1 MASNGFSH
9 WLVVLVETLAA
20 LFLLGL
26 ALAVVVVAA
35 VWVADR
41 NQTANSVLR
50 NFPVIGHFRYGFLRL
65 GEFFRQYL
73 FASDR
78 EELPFNR
85 AQRVWVY
92 RAAKNVDNTNAF
104 GSTRDLRAEGVPF
117 FVNAPFPRLEERHVE
132 SKPVRIGPY
141 AREPY
146 DHAAF
151 FNISAMSFG
160 ALSAP
165 AVRALSI
172 GAAKA
177 GIWLDTGEGGLA
189 PYHLE
194 GGCDL
199 VFEIG
204 TAKYGVRTADGR
216 LDDDKL
222 RAICAHPQV
231 KMVSIKLGQ
240 GAKPGMGGLL
250 PGAKVTPEIAAIRG
264 IPVGQDSQS
273 PNRHLDIANVAQLMD
288 SVHHIRELTGK
299 PTGFKAVFGGL
310 EWIEELCDEVD
321 RRGVESAPDF
331 IIVDGSEGGTG
342 AAPQTLM
349 EGVGLPLHEALPA
362 LVNTLISRGLR
373 ERVKVICSGKRI
385 TAYDVA
391 WALSMG
397 ADFVNSARG
406 FMLALGCIQSLQCN
420 RNTCPTGIT
429 THNPRLQRGLV
440 VTDKSEKVYHYAQN
454 VMMEVGIIAHSCGVD
469 DPRHLDRTHCR
480 VVGDD
485 GLSIPLVKLFPYPAG
500 GKPSQAPVPAAA
512 TPEQPVAHDQDSR
525 DADRITTSE

>member
-1 MASNGFSH
+1 MVTTGFAH
-9 WLVVLVETLAA
+9 WLVVLVETFSA
-20 LFLLGL
+20 LFLLL
-26 ALAVVVVAA
+26 LMLAVVVLLAT
-35 VWVADR
+35 WVVDR
-41 NQTANSVLR
+41 NQTANAVLR
-50 NFPVIGHFRYGFLRL
+50 NFPVIGHFRYWFLHL

-73 FASDR
+73 YSSDR
-78 EELPFNR
+78 EEMPFNR
-85 AQRVWVY
+85 AQRTWVY

-104 GSTRDLRAEGVPF
+104 GSSRDLRAEGVPF
-117 FVNAPFPRLEERHVE
+117 FVNAPFPELSGDHVE
-132 SKPVRIGPY
+132 PLPVTIGPY

-146 DHAAF
+146 RHAPF

-165 AVRALSI
+165 AVRALSH

-194 GGCDL
+194 GGCDI

-204 TAKYGVRTADGR
+204 TAKYGVRTPDGK

-222 RAICAHPQV
+222 LAICAHKQV

-250 PGAKVTPEIAAIRG
+250 PG
-264 IPVGQDSQS
+264 S
-273 PNRHLDIANVAQLMD
+273 PNRHLDIANVTQLLD
-288 SVHHIRELTGK
+288 AIEHIRDLTGK
-299 PTGFKAVFGGL
+299 PVGFKAVLGGL
-310 EWIEELCDEVD
+310 EWIGELCDEIT
-321 RRGVESAPDF
+321 RRGVRSAPDF

-362 LVNTLISRGLR
+362 LLNMLIVKGLR
-373 ERVKVICSGKRI
+373 ERIKVVCAGKCV

-391 WALSMG
+391 WALSVG

-406 FMLALGCIQSLQCN
+406 FMFALGCIQSLQCN

-429 THNPRLQRGLV
+429 TQNPKLQRGLV
-440 VTDKSEKVYHYAQN
+440 VTDKSERVYHYAKN
-454 VMMEVGIIAHSCGVD
+454 VMHEVGIIAHSCGVTE
-469 DPRHLDRTHCR
+469 PRQLNRAHCR

-485 GLSIPLVKLFPYPAG
+485 GLSVPLEKLFPYPEKVG
-500 GKPSQAPVPAAA
+500 
-512 TPEQPVAHDQDSR
+512 
-525 DADRITTSE
+525 

>member
-1 MASNGFSH
+1 MDSTGFSH
-9 WLVVLVETLAA
+9 WLVVLVEAVVVLLLLAFA
-20 LFLLGL
+20 I
-26 ALAVVVVAA
+26 AVVVVLITWL
-35 VWVADR
+35 VDR
-41 NQTANSVLR
+41 NQTSNSVLR

-73 FASDR
+73 YSSDR

-92 RAAKNVDNTNAF
+92 RAAKNADNTNAF

-117 FVNAPFPRLEERHVE
+117 FVNAAFPSLGDHHVDA
-132 SKPVRIGPY
+132 KPVRIGPY

-165 AVRALSI
+165 AVRALSH

-177 GIWLDTGEGGLA
+177 GIWMDTGEGGLA

-194 GGCDL
+194 GGCDI

-204 TAKYGVRTADGR
+204 TAKYGVRTPDGK
-216 LDDDKL
+216 LDDQKL
-222 RAICAHPQV
+222 LAICAHQQV

-250 PGAKVTPEIAAIRG
+250 PGAKVTPEIAEIRG
-264 IPVGQDSQS
+264 IPVGEDSQS

-288 SVHHIRELTGK
+288 AIAHIRDLTGK
-299 PTGFKAVFGGL
+299 PTGFKAVFGDMRMVG
-310 EWIEELCDEVD
+310 ELCDEVH
-321 RRGVESAPDF
+321 RRGLESAPDF

-349 EGVGLPLHEALPA
+349 EGVGLPLHEALPL
-362 LVNTLISRGLR
+362 LVNTLIEHGLR

-429 THNPRLQRGLV
+429 TQNPKLQRGLV
-440 VTDKSEKVYHYAQN
+440 VGDKTEKVAHYARN
-454 VMMEVGIIAHSCGVD
+454 VMHEVGIIAHSCGLE
-469 DPRHLDRTHCR
+469 DPRQLDRTHCR

-485 GLSIPLVKLFPYPAG
+485 GISVPLVELFPYPR
-500 GKPSQAPVPAAA
+500 
-512 TPEQPVAHDQDSR
+512 VALS
-525 DADRITTSE
+525 

>member
-1 MASNGFSH
+1 MQSTGFSH
-9 WLVVLVETLAA
+9 WLVVLVESFAA
-20 LFLLGL
+20 GALLLLGL
-26 ALAVVVVAA
+26 LVVLLLVT
-35 VWVADR
+35 WVADR
-41 NQTANSVLR
+41 RQTANSVLR
-50 NFPVIGHFRYGFLRL
+50 NFPVVGHFRYGFLRL

-78 EELPFNR
+78 EELPFSR
-85 AQRVWVY
+85 AERVWVY
-92 RAAKNVDNTNAF
+92 RAAKNAENTSAF

-117 FVNAPFPRLEERHVE
+117 FVNAAFPALGDHHVQP
-132 SKPVRIGPY
+132 KPVRIGPY

-194 GGCDL
+194 GGCDI

-204 TAKYGVRTADGR
+204 TAKYGVRTSDGR

-222 RAICAHPQV
+222 RAVCAHPQV

-250 PGAKVTPEIAAIRG
+250 PAAKVTPEIAAIRG

-273 PNRHLDIANVAQLMD
+273 PNRHLDIANVPELLDAIA
-288 SVHHIRELTGK
+288 HIRELGGK
-299 PTGFKAVFGGL
+299 PVGFKAVFGSMA
-310 EWIEELCDEVD
+310 WIGQLCDEIY
-321 RRGVESAPDF
+321 RRGIESAPDF

-349 EGVGLPLHEALPA
+349 EGVGLPLHEALPE
-362 LVNTLISRGLR
+362 LLNTLIARGLR
-373 ERVKVICSGKRI
+373 QRVKVICSGKCI

-391 WALSMG
+391 WALSVG

-429 THNPRLQRGLV
+429 TQNPKLQRGLV
-440 VTDKSEKVYHYAQN
+440 VTDKSEKVCHYAKN
-454 VMMEVGIIAHSCGVD
+454 VMREVGIIAHSCGVE
-469 DPRHLDRTHCR
+469 DPRQLDRSHCR

-485 GLSIPLVKLFPYPAG
+485 GLSIPLEKLFPYP
-500 GKPSQAPVPAAA
+500 PAPQEPH
-512 TPEQPVAHDQDSR
+512 P
-525 DADRITTSE
+525 

>member
-1 MASNGFSH
+1 MQSTGFAR
-9 WLVVLVETLAA
+9 WLVVLVETFAA
-20 LFLLGL
+20 LFLLLL
-26 ALAVVVVAA
+26 AVAVVVIAA
-35 VWVADR
+35 VWVVDR
-41 NQTANSVLR
+41 NQASNAVLR

-65 GEFFRQYL
+65 GSFFRQYL
-73 FASDR
+73 FTGDR

-85 AQRVWVY
+85 AERVWVY
-92 RAAKNVDNTNAF
+92 RAAKNAENTNAF
-104 GSTRDLRAEGVPF
+104 GSTRDLRGEGVPF
-117 FVNAPFPRLEERHVE
+117 FVNAAFPSLGDLHVE
-132 SKPVRIGPY
+132 PNPVRIGPY

-160 ALSAP
+160 ALGAP
-165 AVRALSI
+165 AVRALSH

-177 GIWLDTGEGGLA
+177 GIWMDTGEGGLA

-194 GGCDL
+194 GGCDI

-204 TAKYGVRTADGR
+204 TAKYGVRTPDGK
-216 LDDDKL
+216 LDDGKL
-222 RAICAHPQV
+222 SAICAHRQV

-250 PGAKVTPEIAAIRG
+250 PAAKVTPEIAEIRG

-273 PNRHLDIANVAQLMD
+273 PNRHLDIGNVSQLLD
-288 SVHHIRELTGK
+288 AIHHIRELTGK
-299 PTGFKAVFGGL
+299 PTGFKAVFGDMAM
-310 EWIEELCDEVD
+310 IEALCDEVQ
-321 RRGVESAPDF
+321 RRGIESAPDF

-362 LVNTLISRGLR
+362 LVDTLVVKGLR

-429 THNPRLQRGLV
+429 TQDPRLQRGLV
-440 VTDKSEKVYHYAQN
+440 VTDKSEKVANYAKN
-454 VMMEVGIIAHSCGVD
+454 VMHEVGIIAHSCGVD
-469 DPRHLDRTHCR
+469 DPRQLDRTHCR

-485 GLSIPLVKLFPYPAG
+485 GLSVPLVKLFPYP
-500 GKPSQAPVPAAA
+500 QVPAS
-512 TPEQPVAHDQDSR
+512 PH
-525 DADRITTSE
+525 

>member
-1 MASNGFSH
+1 MESTGFAH
-9 WLVVLVETLAA
+9 WLVVLVETFAA
-20 LFLLGL
+20 LFVLLL
-26 ALAVVVVAA
+26 VVAVVVIAA
-35 VWVADR
+35 VWVVDR
-41 NQTANSVLR
+41 NQTANAVLR

-73 FASDR
+73 FSSDR

-92 RAAKNVDNTNAF
+92 RAAKNAENTNAF
-104 GSTRDLRAEGVPF
+104 GSTRDLRGEGVPF
-117 FVNAPFPRLEERHVE
+117 FVNAAFPSLGDHHVE
-132 SKPVRIGPY
+132 PKPVRIGPY

-160 ALSAP
+160 ALGAP
-165 AVRALSI
+165 AVRALSH

-177 GIWLDTGEGGLA
+177 GIWMDTGEGGLA

-194 GGCDL
+194 GGCDII
-199 VFEIG
+199 FEIG
-204 TAKYGVRTADGR
+204 TAKYGVRTSDGQ
-216 LDDDKL
+216 LDDGKL
-222 RAICAHPQV
+222 AAICAHPQV

-250 PGAKVTPEIAAIRG
+250 PAAKVTPEIAEIRG

-273 PNRHLDIANVAQLMD
+273 PNRHLDIANVAQLLD
-288 SVHHIRELTGK
+288 AIRHIRELTGK
-299 PTGFKAVFGGL
+299 PTGFKAVFGDMRM
-310 EWIEELCDEVD
+310 IEELCDEVHK
-321 RRGVESAPDF
+321 RGIESAPDF

-362 LVNTLISRGLR
+362 LLDTLIVKGLR
-373 ERVKVICSGKRI
+373 ERIKVICSGKRI

-391 WALSMG
+391 WALSVG

-429 THNPRLQRGLV
+429 TQDPKLQRGLV
-440 VTDKSEKVYHYAQN
+440 VTDKSEKVANYAKN
-454 VMMEVGIIAHSCGVD
+454 VMHEVGIIAHSCGVD
-469 DPRHLDRTHCR
+469 DPRQLDRTHCR

-485 GLSIPLVKLFPYPAG
+485 GISVPLVKLFPYPEIRKA
-500 GKPSQAPVPAAA
+500 
-512 TPEQPVAHDQDSR
+512 
-525 DADRITTSE
+525 

>member
-1 MASNGFSH
+1 MESTGGFSH
-9 WLVVLVETLAA
+9 WLVVLVE
-20 LFLLGL
+20 
-26 ALAVVVVAA
+26 AVVVAFLLAFVIG
-35 VWVADR
+35 VVVVLVTWLVDR
-41 NQTANSVLR
+41 NQTSNSVLR

-73 FASDR
+73 YSSDR

-85 AQRVWVY
+85 AERVWVY
-92 RAAKNVDNTNAF
+92 RAAKNADNTNAF

-117 FVNAPFPRLEERHVE
+117 FVNAAFPALGDHHVE
-132 SKPVRIGPY
+132 AKPVRIGPY

-165 AVRALSI
+165 AVRALSH

-177 GIWLDTGEGGLA
+177 GIWMDTGEGGLA

-194 GGCDL
+194 GGCDI

-204 TAKYGVRTADGR
+204 TAKYGVRTPDGK
-216 LDDDKL
+216 LDDRKL
-222 RAICAHPQV
+222 QAICAHRQV

-250 PGAKVTPEIAAIRG
+250 PGAKVTPEIAEIRG
-264 IPVGQDSQS
+264 IPVGEDSQS
-273 PNRHLDIANVAQLMD
+273 PNRHLDIASVPQLLD
-288 SVHHIRELTGK
+288 AIAHIRDLTGK
-299 PTGFKAVFGGL
+299 PTGFKAVFGDMRMV
-310 EWIEELCDEVD
+310 EDLCDEV
-321 RRGVESAPDF
+321 RKRGIESAPDF

-349 EGVGLPLHEALPA
+349 EGVGLPLHEALPM
-362 LVNTLISRGLR
+362 LVNTLIGRSLR
-373 ERVKVICSGKRI
+373 DRVKVICSGKRI

-429 THNPRLQRGLV
+429 TQNPKLQRGLV
-440 VTDKSEKVYHYAQN
+440 VSDKTDKVANYARN
-454 VMMEVGIIAHSCGVD
+454 VMHEVGIIAHSCGLE
-469 DPRHLDRTHCR
+469 DPRELDRTHCR

-485 GLSIPLVKLFPYPAG
+485 GISVPLVQLFPYPE
-500 GKPSQAPVPAAA
+500 SSAA
-512 TPEQPVAHDQDSR
+512 S
-525 DADRITTSE
+525 S

>member
-1 MASNGFSH
+1 MQTSAFAH

-20 LFLLGL
+20 LFMVL
-26 ALAVVVVAA
+26 LAVAVMVVLV
-35 VWVADR
+35 VWLVDR

-50 NFPVIGHFRYGFLRL
+50 NFPVIGHFRYWFLHL

-73 FASDR
+73 YSSDR
-78 EELPFNR
+78 EEMPFNR
-85 AQRVWVY
+85 AQRTWVY

-104 GSTRDLRAEGVPF
+104 GSSRDLRAEGVPF
-117 FVNAPFPRLEERHVE
+117 FVNAPFPSLGERHV
-132 SKPVRIGPY
+132 SPKPVTLGPY

-146 DHAAF
+146 SHAAF

-177 GIWLDTGEGGLA
+177 GIWMDTGEGGLA

-194 GGCDL
+194 GGCDII
-199 VFEIG
+199 FEIG
-204 TAKYGVRTADGR
+204 TAKYGVRTPDGK
-216 LDDDKL
+216 LDDQKL
-222 RAICAHPQV
+222 LAICAHPQV

-264 IPVGQDSQS
+264 IPVGEDSQS
-273 PNRHLDIANVAQLMD
+273 PNRHLDIGNVQELMNAIR
-288 SVHHIRELTGK
+288 HIRDLTGK
-299 PTGFKAVFGGL
+299 PTGFKAVMGGL
-310 EWIEELCDEVD
+310 EWIDELCEEVH
-321 RRGVESAPDF
+321 RRGIESAPDF

-349 EGVGLPLHEALPA
+349 EGVGLPLRESLPA
-362 LVNTLISRGLR
+362 LVNTLIRHGLR
-373 ERVKVICSGKRI
+373 DRIKVICSGKCI

-429 THNPRLQRGLV
+429 TQNPKLQRGLV
-440 VTDKSEKVYHYAQN
+440 VTDKSERVYHYAKN
-454 VMMEVGIIAHSCGVD
+454 VMQEVGIIAHSCGVEE
-469 DPRHLDRTHCR
+469 PRQLDRTHCR
-480 VVGDD
+480 VMGDD
-485 GLSIPLVKLFPYPAG
+485 GVSVPLVKLFPYP
-500 GKPSQAPVPAAA
+500 PTPAAR
-512 TPEQPVAHDQDSR
+512 V
-525 DADRITTSE
+525 

>member
-1 MASNGFSH
+1 MQSSGFAH
-9 WLVVLVETLAA
+9 WLVVLVETFAA
-20 LFLLGL
+20 LFVLLLVL
-26 ALAVVVVAA
+26 AVLVLAVVWVV
-35 VWVADR
+35 DR
-41 NQTANSVLR
+41 NQAGNAVLR

-73 FASDR
+73 YSSDR

-92 RAAKNVDNTNAF
+92 RAAKDVDNTNAF
-104 GSTRDLRAEGVPF
+104 GSTRDLRTEGVPF
-117 FVNAPFPRLEERHVE
+117 FVNAAFPALGDHHVKP
-132 SKPVRIGPY
+132 KPVRIGPY

-146 DHAAF
+146 EHTAF

-160 ALSAP
+160 ALGAP
-165 AVRALSI
+165 AVRALSH

-177 GIWLDTGEGGLA
+177 GIWMDTGEGGLA

-194 GGCDL
+194 GGCDII
-199 VFEIG
+199 FEIG
-204 TAKYGVRTADGR
+204 TAKYGVRTPDGQ
-216 LDDDKL
+216 LDDAKL
-222 RAICAHPQV
+222 LAICAHRQV

-250 PGAKVTPEIAAIRG
+250 PAAKVTPEIAEIRG

-273 PNRHLDIANVAQLMD
+273 PNRHLDIANVAELLD
-288 SVHHIRELTGK
+288 AIAHIRELTGK
-299 PTGFKAVFGGL
+299 PTGFKAVFGDL
-310 EWIEELCDEVD
+310 RMVEELCEEVH
-321 RRGVESAPDF
+321 RRGTESAPDF

-349 EGVGLPLHEALPA
+349 EGVGLPLHEALPM
-362 LVNTLISRGLR
+362 LVDTLIARGLR
-373 ERVKVICSGKRI
+373 QRIKVICSGKCI

-429 THNPRLQRGLV
+429 TQDPKLQRGLV
-440 VTDKSEKVYHYAQN
+440 VTDKSEKVANYAKN
-454 VMMEVGIIAHSCGVD
+454 VMHEVGIIAHSCGVE
-469 DPRHLDRTHCR
+469 DPRQLDRTHCR
-480 VVGDD
+480 VMGDD
-485 GLSIPLVKLFPYPAG
+485 GISVPLVKLFPYPQTREA
-500 GKPSQAPVPAAA
+500 
-512 TPEQPVAHDQDSR
+512 
-525 DADRITTSE
+525 

>member
-1 MASNGFSH
+1 MESTGFAH
-9 WLVVLVETLAA
+9 WLVVLVETFAA
-20 LFLLGL
+20 LFVLLL
-26 ALAVVVVAA
+26 VVAVVVIAA
-35 VWVADR
+35 VWVVDR
-41 NQTANSVLR
+41 NQTANAVLR

-73 FASDR
+73 FSSDR

-92 RAAKNVDNTNAF
+92 RAAKNAENTNAF
-104 GSTRDLRAEGVPF
+104 GSTRDLRGEGVPF
-117 FVNAPFPRLEERHVE
+117 FVNAAFPSLGDHHVE
-132 SKPVRIGPY
+132 PKPVRIGPY

-151 FNISAMSFG
+151 FNIAAMSFG
-160 ALSAP
+160 ALGAP
-165 AVRALSI
+165 AVRALSH

-177 GIWLDTGEGGLA
+177 GIWMDTGEGGLA

-194 GGCDL
+194 GGCDII
-199 VFEIG
+199 FEIG
-204 TAKYGVRTADGR
+204 TAKYGVRTSDGQ

-222 RAICAHPQV
+222 AAICAHPQV

-250 PGAKVTPEIAAIRG
+250 PAAKVTPEIAEIRG

-273 PNRHLDIANVAQLMD
+273 PNRHLDIANVAQLLD
-288 SVHHIRELTGK
+288 AIRHIRELTGK
-299 PTGFKAVFGGL
+299 PTGFKAVFGDMRM
-310 EWIEELCDEVD
+310 IEELCDEVR
-321 RRGVESAPDF
+321 RRGIESAPDF

-362 LVNTLISRGLR
+362 LLDTLIVKDLR
-373 ERVKVICSGKRI
+373 ERIKVICSGKRI

-391 WALSMG
+391 WALSVG

-429 THNPRLQRGLV
+429 TQDPKLQRGLV
-440 VTDKSEKVYHYAQN
+440 VTDKSEKVANYAKN
-454 VMMEVGIIAHSCGVD
+454 VMHEVGIIAHSCGVD
-469 DPRHLDRTHCR
+469 DPRQLDRTHCR

-485 GLSIPLVKLFPYPAG
+485 GISVPLVKLFPYPEIR
-500 GKPSQAPVPAAA
+500 K
-512 TPEQPVAHDQDSR
+512 T
-525 DADRITTSE
+525 

>member
-1 MASNGFSH
+1 MQSTGFAH
-9 WLVVLVETLAA
+9 WLVVLVETFAA
-20 LFLLGL
+20 LFMLLL
-26 ALAVVVVAA
+26 ALAVVVIAA
-35 VWVADR
+35 VWVVDR
-41 NQTANSVLR
+41 NQTSNAVLR

-73 FASDR
+73 FSSDR

-92 RAAKNVDNTNAF
+92 RAAKNAENTNAF
-104 GSTRDLRAEGVPF
+104 GSTRDLRGEGVPF
-117 FVNAPFPRLEERHVE
+117 FVNAAFPSLGDHHVKP
-132 SKPVRIGPY
+132 KPVRIGPY

-160 ALSAP
+160 ALGAP
-165 AVRALSI
+165 AVRALSH

-177 GIWLDTGEGGLA
+177 GIWMDTGEGGLA

-194 GGCDL
+194 GGCDI

-204 TAKYGVRTADGR
+204 TAKYGVRTPDGK

-222 RAICAHPQV
+222 KAICAHKQV

-250 PGAKVTPEIAAIRG
+250 PAAKVTPEIAEIRG

-273 PNRHLDIANVAQLMD
+273 PNRHLDIGNVPQLLD
-288 SVHHIRELTGK
+288 AIRHIRELTGK
-299 PTGFKAVFGGL
+299 PTGFKAVFGDMTM
-310 EWIEELCDEVD
+310 IEELCDEV
-321 RRGVESAPDF
+321 RKRGIESAPDF

-362 LVNTLISRGLR
+362 LVDTLVVKGLR

-429 THNPRLQRGLV
+429 TQDPKLQRGLV
-440 VTDKSEKVYHYAQN
+440 VTDKSEKVANYAHN
-454 VMMEVGIIAHSCGVD
+454 VMHEVGIIAHSCGVD
-469 DPRHLDRTHCR
+469 DPRQLDRTHCR

-485 GLSIPLVKLFPYPAG
+485 GISVPLVKLFPYPEI
-500 GKPSQAPVPAAA
+500 
-512 TPEQPVAHDQDSR
+512 PEA
-525 DADRITTSE
+525 

>member
-1 MASNGFSH
+1 MGFAH
-9 WLVVLVETLAA
+9 WLVVLVETLAL
-20 LFLLGL
+20 LFLLLL
-26 ALAVVVVAA
+26 AIGMLVLLVTWFV
-35 VWVADR
+35 DR
-41 NQTANSVLR
+41 NQTGNSVLR
-50 NFPVIGHFRYGFLRL
+50 NFPVIGHFRYWFLHL

-73 FASDR
+73 YSSDR

-92 RAAKNVDNTNAF
+92 RAAKNAENTNAF

-117 FVNAPFPRLEERHVE
+117 FVNAPFPALGDHHVDPR
-132 SKPVRIGPY
+132 PVRIGPY

-194 GGCDL
+194 GGCDI

-204 TAKYGVRTADGR
+204 TAKYGVRTPDGR
-216 LDDDKL
+216 LDDRKL
-222 RAICAHPQV
+222 LAICAHPQV

-250 PGAKVTPEIAAIRG
+250 PAAKVTPEIAAIRG
-264 IPVGQDSQS
+264 IPAGEDSQS
-273 PNRHLDIANVAQLMD
+273 PNRHLDIGNVRELLDAIA
-288 SVHHIRELTGK
+288 HIRDLTGK
-299 PTGFKAVFGGL
+299 PTGFKAVFGGM
-310 EWIEELCDEVD
+310 EWIGELCDLVHQ
-321 RRGVESAPDF
+321 RGIESAPDF

-362 LVNTLISRGLR
+362 LVNVLIERGLR

-429 THNPRLQRGLV
+429 TQNPRLQRGLV
-440 VTDKSEKVYHYAQN
+440 VADKSERVANYARN
-454 VMMEVGIIAHSCGVD
+454 VMHEVGIIAHSCGLD
-469 DPRHLDRTHCR
+469 DPRQLDRTHCR

-485 GLSIPLVKLFPYPAG
+485 GISVPLVKLFPYPRNAG
-500 GKPSQAPVPAAA
+500 
-512 TPEQPVAHDQDSR
+512 
-525 DADRITTSE
+525 

>member
-1 MASNGFSH
+1 MASTGFSH
-9 WLVVLVETLAA
+9 WLVVLVETFVV
-20 LFLLGL
+20 LFLMLVVIAVL
-26 ALAVVVVAA
+26 VVAVV
-35 VWVADR
+35 WVLDR
-41 NQTANSVLR
+41 NQTKNSVLR
-50 NFPVIGHFRYGFLRL
+50 NFPVIGHFRYWFLHL

-73 FASDR
+73 YSSDR
-78 EELPFNR
+78 EEMPFNR
-85 AQRVWVY
+85 AQRMWVY
-92 RAAKNVDNTNAF
+92 RAAKDAENTNAF
-104 GSTRDLRAEGVPF
+104 GSTRDLHLEGVPF
-117 FVNAPFPRLEERHVE
+117 FVNAPFPTLGETHVE
-132 SKPVRIGPY
+132 PQPVRIGPY

-177 GIWLDTGEGGLA
+177 GIWMDTGEGGLA

-194 GGCDL
+194 GGCDI

-204 TAKYGVRTADGR
+204 TAKYGVRTPEGK
-216 LDDDKL
+216 LDDQKL
-222 RAICAHPQV
+222 LEICGHPQV

-250 PGAKVTPEIAAIRG
+250 PAAKVTPEIAAIRG

-273 PNRHLDIANVAQLMD
+273 PNRHLDIGNVSQLMD
-288 SVHHIRELTGK
+288 AVVHIRELTGK
-299 PTGFKAVFGGL
+299 PTGFKAVFGGM
-310 EWIEELCDEVD
+310 EWIDELCEEVR
-321 RRGVESAPDF
+321 RRGIESAPDF

-349 EGVGLPLHEALPA
+349 EGVGLPLREALPA
-362 LVNTLISRGLR
+362 LINTLITQGLR
-373 ERVKVICSGKRI
+373 ERIKVICSGKCI

-420 RNTCPTGIT
+420 RNSCPTGIT
-429 THNPRLQRGLV
+429 TQNPKLQRGLV
-440 VTDKSEKVYHYAQN
+440 VTDKSERVYHYATN
-454 VMMEVGIIAHSCGVD
+454 VMREVGIIAHSCGVEE
-469 DPRHLDRTHCR
+469 PRELDRTHCR
-480 VVGDD
+480 VMGDD
-485 GLSIPLVKLFPYPAG
+485 GISVPLVKLFPYPEG
-500 GKPSQAPVPAAA
+500 H
-512 TPEQPVAHDQDSR
+512 AHR
-525 DADRITTSE
+525 A

>member
-1 MASNGFSH
+1 MASDGFAH
-9 WLVVLVETLAA
+9 WLIVLVETLAA
-20 LFLLGL
+20 FFVLMLT
-26 ALAVVVVAA
+26 LAVVVVVA
-35 VWVADR
+35 VWIADR
-41 NQTANSVLR
+41 YQTTNAVLR

-92 RAAKNVDNTNAF
+92 RAAKNADTTIGF
-104 GSTRDLRAEGVPF
+104 GTTRDLSAEGIPF
-117 FVNAPFPRLEERHVE
+117 FVNAPFPRLEGHHVPP
-132 SKPVRIGPY
+132 KPVRIGPY

-151 FNISAMSFG
+151 FNISAMSYG

-165 AVRALSI
+165 AVRALSH

-204 TAKYGVRTADGR
+204 TAKYGVRTADGQ
-216 LDDDKL
+216 LDDDRL
-222 RAICAHPQV
+222 RAICAHRQV

-250 PGAKVTPEIAAIRG
+250 PGVKVTPEIAAIRG
-264 IPVGQDSQS
+264 IPVGVDSQS
-273 PNRHLDIANVAQLMD
+273 PNRHLDIANVPQLLD
-288 SVHHIRELTGK
+288 AIAHVREVSGK
-299 PTGFKAVFGGL
+299 PTGFKAVLGGPGL
-310 EWIEELCDEVD
+310 IEELCDEVWK
-321 RRGVESAPDF
+321 RGIESAPDF

-349 EGVGLPLHEALPA
+349 EGMGLPLHEALP
-362 LVNTLISRGLR
+362 TLIDTLIAKGLR
-373 ERVKVICSGKRI
+373 ERIKVICSGKRI

-429 THNPRLQRGLV
+429 TQNPKLQRGLV
-440 VTDKSEKVYHYAQN
+440 VTDKSEKVYHYARN
-454 VMMEVGIIAHSCGVD
+454 LMYEVGIIAHSCGVD
-469 DPRHLDRTHCR
+469 DPRQLDRTHCR

-485 GLSIPLVKLFPYPAG
+485 GLSVPLIKLFPYPQVGSAR
-500 GKPSQAPVPAAA
+500 A
-512 TPEQPVAHDQDSR
+512 EQGRAS
-525 DADRITTSE
+525 I

>member
-1 MASNGFSH
+1 MEPSGFAH
-9 WLVVLVETLAA
+9 WLVVMVETFAA
-20 LFLLGL
+20 LFLLLL
-26 ALAVVVVAA
+26 ALLVVVVMV
-35 VWVADR
+35 VWFVDR
-41 NQTANSVLR
+41 NQTSNSVLR
-50 NFPVIGHFRYGFLRL
+50 NFPVIGHFRYWFLHL

-73 FASDR
+73 YSSDR

-85 AQRVWVY
+85 AQRTWVY

-104 GSTRDLRAEGVPF
+104 GSTRDLRGEGVPF
-117 FVNAPFPRLEERHVE
+117 FVNAPFPALGERHLE
-132 SKPVRIGPY
+132 PRPVTLGPY

-146 DHAAF
+146 QHAAF

-165 AVRALSI
+165 AVRALSR

-177 GIWLDTGEGGLA
+177 GIWMDTGEGGLA

-194 GGCDL
+194 GGCDII
-199 VFEIG
+199 FEIG
-204 TAKYGVRTADGR
+204 TAKYGVRTPDGK

-222 RAICAHPQV
+222 LAICAHKQV

-250 PGAKVTPEIAAIRG
+250 PAAKVTPEIAEIRG

-273 PNRHLDIANVAQLMD
+273 PNRHLDIGNVTELMD
-288 SVHHIRELTGK
+288 AIRHIRDLTGK
-299 PTGFKAVFGGL
+299 PVGFKAVFGGVD
-310 EWIEELCDEVD
+310 WIEELCDEVHK
-321 RRGVESAPDF
+321 RGIESAPDF

-349 EGVGLPLHEALPA
+349 EGVGLPLHEALPM
-362 LVNTLISRGLR
+362 LVDLLVVKSLR
-373 ERVKVICSGKRI
+373 ERIKVICSGKCI

-429 THNPRLQRGLV
+429 TQNPKLQRGLV
-440 VTDKSEKVYHYAQN
+440 VTDKSERVAHYATN
-454 VMMEVGIIAHSCGVD
+454 VMHEVGIIAHSCGVEE
-469 DPRHLDRTHCR
+469 PRQLDRTHCR

-485 GLSIPLVKLFPYPAG
+485 GISVPLVKLHPYPVMP
-500 GKPSQAPVPAAA
+500 PSTVNP
-512 TPEQPVAHDQDSR
+512 
-525 DADRITTSE
+525 

>member
-1 MASNGFSH
+1 MYS
-9 WLVVLVETLAA
+9 
-20 LFLLGL
+20 
-26 ALAVVVVAA
+26 
-35 VWVADR
+35 
-41 NQTANSVLR
+41 
-50 NFPVIGHFRYGFLRL
+50 
-65 GEFFRQYL
+65 
-73 FASDR
+73 SDR

-92 RAAKNVDNTNAF
+92 RAAGNAENTNAF

-117 FVNAPFPRLEERHVE
+117 FVNAAFPALGDHRV
-132 SKPVRIGPY
+132 KPRPIRIGPY

-194 GGCDL
+194 GGCDI

-204 TAKYGVRTADGR
+204 TAKYGVRTPDGR
-216 LDDDKL
+216 LDDAKL
-222 RAICAHPQV
+222 QAICAHKQV
-231 KMVSIKLGQ
+231 RMVSIKLGQ

-250 PGAKVTPEIAAIRG
+250 PGAKVTEEIAAIRG
-264 IPVGQDSQS
+264 IPMGEDSQS
-273 PNRHLDIANVAQLMD
+273 PNRHLDIANVAELMD
-288 SVHHIRELTGK
+288 AITHIRGLTGK
-299 PTGFKAVFGGL
+299 PVGFKAVFGGL
-310 EWIEELCDEVD
+310 AWIEQLCDEVH
-321 RRGVESAPDF
+321 RRGIESAPDF

-349 EGVGLPLHEALPA
+349 EEVGLPLHEALPA
-362 LVNTLISRGLR
+362 LVDTLIVKGLR
-373 ERVKVICSGKRI
+373 QRIKVICAGRRI

-391 WALSMG
+391 WALSVG
-397 ADFVNSARG
+397 TDFVNSARG

-429 THNPRLQRGLV
+429 TQNPKLQRGLV
-440 VTDKSEKVYHYAQN
+440 VTDKSEKVYHYATN
-454 VMMEVGIIAHSCGVD
+454 VMREVGIIAHSCGVD
-469 DPRHLDRTHCR
+469 DPRQLDRSHCR

-485 GLSIPLVKLFPYPAG
+485 GVSIPLEKLFPYPA
-500 GKPSQAPVPAAA
+500 KVRKVESA
-512 TPEQPVAHDQDSR
+512 
-525 DADRITTSE
+525 

>member
-1 MASNGFSH
+1 MQSTGFSH
-9 WLVVLVETLAA
+9 WLVVLVQTFAV
-20 LFLLGL
+20 LFLLL
-26 ALAVVVVAA
+26 LAVAAVVIAA
-35 VWVADR
+35 VWVLDR
-41 NQTANSVLR
+41 NQTSNAVLR

-73 FASDR
+73 FSSDR
-78 EELPFNR
+78 EEMPFNR
-85 AQRVWVY
+85 AERVWVY
-92 RAAKNVDNTNAF
+92 RAAKNADNTNAF
-104 GSTRDLRAEGVPF
+104 GSTRDLRGEGVPF
-117 FVNAPFPRLEERHVE
+117 FVNAAFPALGDHHVE
-132 SKPVRIGPY
+132 PQPVRIGPY

-160 ALSAP
+160 ALGAP
-165 AVRALSI
+165 AVRALSH

-177 GIWLDTGEGGLA
+177 GIWMDTGEGGLA

-194 GGCDL
+194 GGCDI

-204 TAKYGVRTADGR
+204 TAKYGVRTSDGK
-216 LDDDKL
+216 LDDAKL
-222 RAICAHPQV
+222 SAICAHKQV

-250 PGAKVTPEIAAIRG
+250 PAAKVTPEIAEIRG

-273 PNRHLDIANVAQLMD
+273 PNRHLDIGNVSQLLD
-288 SVHHIRELTGK
+288 AIHHIRELTGK
-299 PTGFKAVFGGL
+299 PTGFKAVFGDMRM
-310 EWIEELCDEVD
+310 IEALCDEVHK
-321 RRGVESAPDF
+321 RGIESAPDF

-349 EGVGLPLHEALPA
+349 EGVGLPLHESLPA
-362 LVNTLISRGLR
+362 LVDTLVVKRLR
-373 ERVKVICSGKRI
+373 ERIKVVCSGKRI

-429 THNPRLQRGLV
+429 TQNPRLQRGLV
-440 VTDKSEKVYHYAQN
+440 VTDKSQKVANYAKN
-454 VMMEVGIIAHSCGVD
+454 VMHEVGIIAHSCGVD
-469 DPRHLDRTHCR
+469 DPRELDRTHCR

-485 GLSIPLVKLFPYPAG
+485 GISVPLVKLFPYPEVG
-500 GKPSQAPVPAAA
+500 
-512 TPEQPVAHDQDSR
+512 
-525 DADRITTSE
+525 DA